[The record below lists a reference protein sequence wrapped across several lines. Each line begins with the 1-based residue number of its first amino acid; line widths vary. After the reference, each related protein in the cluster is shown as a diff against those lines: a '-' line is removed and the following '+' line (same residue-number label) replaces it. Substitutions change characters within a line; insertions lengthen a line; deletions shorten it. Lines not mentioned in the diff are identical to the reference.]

1 VIHID
6 VPYSPEAY
14 LQETGRAGRDG
25 RPVEATL
32 MYSQEDLDFADSFG
46 KQGLPGTDFPAEHA
60 AQLAEERYAQML
72 GYALDKERCCRKQ
85 LLGFLGQEL
94 ASWRGCDV
102 CDGKV
107 VDIPE
112 GQRSILEVV
121 SRLRRRFTLHQTVQL
136 LRGAKSYEEMRAGL
150 ASYPVFGSLNGWQE
164 EEIEE
169 ALDSLVKAGKM
180 KVLTRGFWKHRVTRG
195 EAFPWTPRS

>member
-1 VIHID
+1 MEGICGEKGDTVGIRAVIHVD

-25 RPVEATL
+25 QPVEATL
-32 MYSQEDLDFADSFG
+32 LYSPEDLEFADSFG
-46 KQGLPGTDFPAEHA
+46 TQGLPGSDAPAEHA

-72 GYALDKERCCRKQ
+72 VYATDAGCCRRKQ
-85 LLGFLGQEL
+85 LLGFLGSEP
-94 ASWRGCDV
+94 ASCSGCDV
-102 CDGKV
+102 CDGRV

-136 LRGAKSYEEMRAGL
+136 LRGA
-150 ASYPVFGSLNGWQE
+150 
-164 EEIEE
+164 
-169 ALDSLVKAGKM
+169 
-180 KVLTRGFWKHRVTRG
+180 
-195 EAFPWTPRS
+195 